1 MDPTKTTPTNPLM
14 SIATM
19 LATKGLSVLAGALV
33 AHGLINAS
41 GTETFISAGVLLLSL
56 AWSGWNEYGKAIFMS
71 QLEVLKAKSLAQ
83 AAALKAN
90 NLPKVTVNQIAAQS
104 PTLNPAEVIKVVD
117 TLPPEIK
124 ANVAVPAT
132 MGGF

>member
-1 MDPTKTTPTNPLM
+1 MDATKSTPTNPLM
-14 SIATM
+14 SVATM

-33 AHGLINAS
+33 AHGIINAS
-41 GTETFISAGVLLLSL
+41 GTETFISAGVLLLSV

-90 NLPKVTVNQIAAQS
+90 NIPKVTVNQIAAQS
-104 PTLNPAEVIKVVD
+104 PNLDPAAVIKVVD

-124 ANVAVPAT
+124 ANIAIPTVS
-132 MGGF
+132 GF